1 MGGRAP
7 PCAYKLIGII
17 MQDENKPEKEVEIET
32 VSVDT
37 AANSASAPA
46 TDAPADASPDATT
59 DAPDDEQNNVAA
71 ELDALKVE
79 FNELND
85 KYLRSVAELE
95 NTRRRAALDAE
106 SRARNRAMNVAKEF
120 LPVMDAIVAAQ
131 KHTPDDAGIQSMARA
146 MESAFAQIGIVKIDS
161 VGQVLNPQFHN
172 AIQVV
177 PAPADANP
185 APAPNTIVSEMQA
198 GYMFGDSV
206 LRTAMVVVCK

>member
-37 AANSASAPA
+37 PTPDMQQPDN
-46 TDAPADASPDATT
+46 THDDA
-59 DAPDDEQNNVAA
+59 VA

-106 SRARNRAMNVAKEF
+106 SRARNRAMSVAKEF

-131 KHTPDDAGIQSMARA
+131 NIAPDDAGIQSMARA
-146 MESAFAQIGIVKIDS
+146 MESAFAKIGIVKIES
-161 VGQVLNPQFHN
+161 VGQILNPQFHN

-177 PAPADANP
+177 DAPADSNP
-185 APAPNTIVSEMQA
+185 RPAPNTIMTEMQA
-198 GYMFGDSV
+198 GYMYGDSV

>member
-7 PCAYKLIGII
+7 PCVYKLIGII

-37 AANSASAPA
+37 AKNSATAPA

-59 DAPDDEQNNVAA
+59 DEQNNVAA

-131 KHTPDDAGIQSMARA
+131 KHAPDDAGIQSMARA